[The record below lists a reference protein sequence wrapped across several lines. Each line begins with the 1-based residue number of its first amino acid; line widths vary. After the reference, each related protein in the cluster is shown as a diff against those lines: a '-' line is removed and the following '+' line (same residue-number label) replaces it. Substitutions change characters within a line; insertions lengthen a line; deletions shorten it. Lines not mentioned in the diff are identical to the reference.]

1 MPNNLRVI
9 GFLIF
14 QVTRNRN
21 PANFKNKDDVLANI
35 SKFSHALQH
44 GFTDKHQLKS
54 EDFNW
59 D

>member
-21 PANFKNKDDVLANI
+21 PANFKNKDVLANI

-44 GFTDKHQLKS
+44 GFTDKRQLKS